1 MQQLKIR
8 KEPLRKCTVCGE
20 HRAKKELLRVVRTP
34 DGNIIL
40 DLTGKAN
47 GRGAYICR
55 SEKCLM
61 KAQKSGRLSSS
72 LSSPIPDEI
81 YIAVSE
87 EITKGAADGE

>member
-1 MQQLKIR
+1 MQELKTK

-34 DGNIIL
+34 EGGIIL
-40 DLTGKAN
+40 DLKGKAN

-61 KAQKSGRLSSS
+61 KTRKSGRLASA
-72 LSSPIPDEI
+72 LSVPIPEEI
-81 YIAVSE
+81 YEALSE
-87 EITKGAADGE
+87 EIAKGDGNE